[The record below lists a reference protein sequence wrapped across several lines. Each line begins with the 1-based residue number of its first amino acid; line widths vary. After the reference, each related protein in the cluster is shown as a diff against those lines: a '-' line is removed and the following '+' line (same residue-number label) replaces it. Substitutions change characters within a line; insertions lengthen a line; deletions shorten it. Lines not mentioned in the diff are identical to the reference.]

1 MRRREKGGES
11 ATARRKGKRVQFQG
25 DTAEGD
31 TGPTDEGWELRQG
44 LRGGNQK
51 DEEQSEEDLKEYWRQ
66 RLAEMDRLEQMG
78 LTMGDMYTL
87 GLIK

>member
-1 MRRREKGGES
+1 M
-11 ATARRKGKRVQFQG
+11 QFQG
-25 DTAEGD
+25 DTAEKD

-44 LRGGNQK
+44 LVGAKK
-51 DEEQSEEDLKEYWRQ
+51 DEAQSEGDLKEYWRQ

>member
-1 MRRREKGGES
+1 VRRGEKGSEGITS
-11 ATARRKGKRVQFQG
+11 ARRKGKRVQFQG
-25 DTAEGD
+25 ETAERD

-44 LRGGNQK
+44 LMGAKK
-51 DEEQSEEDLKEYWRQ
+51 DEAQSEDDLKEYWRQ